1 MLGQVRARIFSP
13 KGAAELGGA
22 EQRGYGAIAA
32 GMLREEGLR
41 SFWLGA
47 GMNFVRLPIPS
58 LPPRHPNPPAP
69 LALALPAMI
78 VASGHRTAVAPAE
91 AAAGAWQVRYAPH
104 AVLSFWLIDVLKAAA
119 ATATAQRQGP
129 QAPR

>member
-58 LPPRHPNPPAP
+58 LPRHLNPPP
-69 LALALPAMI
+69 P
-78 VASGHRTAVAPAE
+78 P
-91 AAAGAWQVRYAPH
+91 PH
-104 AVLSFWLIDVLKAAA
+104 PERSHC
-119 ATATAQRQGP
+119 
-129 QAPR
+129 PR

>member
-47 GMNFVRLPIPS
+47 GMNFVRLPHPLSAAPPPQPS
-58 LPPRHPNPPAP
+58 PAP

-78 VASGHRTAVAPAE
+78 VVWPQNSSGAS
-91 AAAGAWQVRYAPH
+91 
-104 AVLSFWLIDVLKAAA
+104 
-119 ATATAQRQGP
+119 
-129 QAPR
+129 